1 MAQPAARPDPPNP
14 PEKPQTR
21 LVRSLRGGQITIPIE
36 FRRALG
42 IGPDTMLR
50 VTREGDELRVTAA
63 PAARPHG
70 DATWFRELYD
80 YFAPARQ
87 EAIDRGYTEDEIN
100 GWIDEAVAEVRSM
113 RTAATDKAGDD

>member
-1 MAQPAARPDPPNP
+1 MVQREPTPA

-42 IGPDTMLR
+42 IEPDTMLR
-50 VTREGDELRVTAA
+50 ITREGDALRVVPVPA
-63 PAARPHG
+63 PRPHG

-80 YFAPARQ
+80 LFAPVRQ

-100 GWIDEAVAEVRSM
+100 SWIDEAVAEVRAERRNRS
-113 RTAATDKAGDD
+113 RDG

>member
-1 MAQPAARPDPPNP
+1 MAQPDPRPPAPDK

-50 VTREGDELRVTAA
+50 MTRDGDEIRVTTE
-63 PAARPHG
+63 RPSRPYG
-70 DATWFRELYD
+70 DSTWLRELYD

-100 GWIDEAVAEVRSM
+100 GWIDEALTEVRAGRGSS
-113 RTAATDKAGDD
+113 TDSTGDE